1 MYYHFIKLDYTI
13 ANHSMSLMNKDISN
27 NKMSYL
33 FENYIEAIEKC
44 KVYDVARVTALE
56 SATYLSHHFG
66 ARIFLKRED
75 QQSVFSF
82 KLRGAYN
89 KIALLSDKEKQA
101 GIVAASAGNHA
112 QGVALAAKKLG
123 INASIV
129 MPLTTPMI
137 KVKAVALF
145 NPNIVRHG
153 DTYDEAYAHAM
164 KLAKE
169 HHYTFVH
176 PYDDPQVIA
185 GQGSIGKEIHQQCRE
200 PISAVFV
207 PVGGGGLIAG
217 ISLYLKKFR
226 PQTKIIGVEPKDA
239 ATLYTAMQ
247 HGEAVTLDK
256 VGLFSDG
263 TAVRRIGTETFKI
276 AKTLVDEVI
285 LVSTDEIC
293 AAIKDNFDENR
304 TLLEPA
310 GALSIAGMKHYVTNH
325 QCGNE
330 ILVAIVSGA
339 NINFDRLKHVV
350 ERYEIGAGSES
361 LLSVTIPERPGSF
374 VEFCRTIG
382 KQKLTEFNYRFSDK
396 AEACV
401 FVGLEFENPRL
412 DKPKTI
418 SALHNK
424 GYEVIDLSDNEMA
437 KLHIRHMVGGHLNHN
452 CHNEQLCR
460 FQFPERPGALLEF
473 LEYFA
478 TQDLNISLFHYS
490 NHGAEY
496 GRILAGVQVPKNK
509 AEEFKKA
516 MRESRYQY
524 QDESDNPAYT
534 LFLR

>member
-1 MYYHFIKLDYTI
+1 MT
-13 ANHSMSLMNKDISN
+13 KDISN
-27 NKMSYL
+27 SK
-33 FENYIEAIEKC
+33 ENYIFDDYIAAIEKC
-44 KVYDVARVTALE
+44 KVYEVACVSVLQPTN
-56 SATYLSHHFG
+56 YLSHRFG
-66 ARIFLKRED
+66 QRIFLKRED

-89 KIALLSDKEKQA
+89 KIALLSDRQKQA

-112 QGVALAAKKLG
+112 QGVALSARKLG
-123 INASIV
+123 VNASIV
-129 MPLTTPMI
+129 MPLTTPPI

-145 NPNIVRHG
+145 NPNILRYG
-153 DTYDEAYAHAM
+153 DTYDEAYGYAVEF
-164 KLAKE
+164 AKQNN
-169 HHYTFVH
+169 HIFVH

-185 GQGSIGKEIHQQCRE
+185 GQGSIGKEIHEQCRQ
-200 PISAVFV
+200 PIDAVFV

-217 ISLYLKKFR
+217 VAVYLKKFR
-226 PQTKIIGVEPKDA
+226 PQTKIIGVEPSDA
-239 ATLYTAMQ
+239 PTLYTALQ
-247 HGEAVTLDK
+247 RGQATTLDK

-263 TAVRRIGTETFKI
+263 TAVRRVGDETFRI
-276 AKTLVDEVI
+276 AKALVDEVV

-310 GALSIAGMKHYVTNH
+310 GALSIAGMKNYIEHHRCTDNV
-325 QCGNE
+325 
-330 ILVAIVSGA
+330 LVAIISGA

-382 KQKLTEFNYRFSDK
+382 KQKLTEFNYRYSDK
-396 AEACV
+396 AEARV
-401 FVGLEFENPRL
+401 FVGLEFENPQS
-412 DKPKTI
+412 DKPQTI
-418 SALHNK
+418 AALLDK

-437 KLHIRHMVGGHLNHN
+437 KLHIRHMVGGHLNDN
-452 CHNEQLCR
+452 RRNEQLCR

-509 AEEFKKA
+509 IGEFKKA
-516 MRESRYQY
+516 MQQSRYQY
-524 QDESDNPAYT
+524 QDESGNPAYQ